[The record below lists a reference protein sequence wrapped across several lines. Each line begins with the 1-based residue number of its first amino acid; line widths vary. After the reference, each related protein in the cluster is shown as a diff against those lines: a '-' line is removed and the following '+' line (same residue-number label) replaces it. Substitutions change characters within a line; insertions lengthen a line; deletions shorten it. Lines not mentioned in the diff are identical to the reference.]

1 MKKLQCIIIEDEPL
15 AAEVLTDYVRQVPF
29 LQFTDWC
36 IDAVQAM
43 DIIRQKPVDVIFLD
57 LHLPG
62 IKGFD
67 FLKTLTAKP
76 QVIIT
81 TAYHEYA
88 LQGYEWQV
96 VDYLVKPIEF
106 SRFLQAANKLKAP
119 VHEQTTP
126 QNQAEPH
133 SGYLYLYADKKQ
145 VKVDFH
151 DIVYA
156 ESQKD
161 YLKIRLKQK
170 TIVVRHT
177 MQELERALPPGD
189 FIRIH
194 RSYVIASSAIDAWTA
209 SSIEAGGRT
218 FPIGRNYREQ
228 VMKILR
234 S

>member
-15 AAEVLTDYVRQVPF
+15 AAEVLMDYVRQVPF

-36 IDAVQAM
+36 TDAVQAM

-67 FLKTLTAKP
+67 FLKTLTVKP

-126 QNQAEPH
+126 QSQAEPPA
-133 SGYLYLYADKKQ
+133 GYLYLYADKKQ
-145 VKVDFH
+145 VKVDFQ

-177 MQELERALPPGD
+177 MQELERALPPRD

-228 VMKILR
+228 VIKLLR
-234 S
+234 N